1 MGEQKE
7 HVFGEGEGPHVV
19 LKMGRK
25 KVPSEQISPTQW
37 SCGNVK
43 ILLELLRRGHLQKTA
58 MFHCV
63 AYTVKRLGSSKVCY
77 VKISNFAPKSVRFAD
92 CESCNFAVWKL

>member
-19 LKMGRK
+19 LKTGRK
-25 KVPSEQISPTQW
+25 KVPSEQISSMQW

-43 ILLELLRRGHLQKTA
+43 ILLDLLRRGHLHKTA
-58 MFHCV
+58 MFHYV
-63 AYTVKRLGSSKVCY
+63 PYTIKRLGSSNVCY
-77 VKISNFAPKSVRFAD
+77 VKISNFALKSVRFAD
-92 CESCNFAVWKL
+92 CESCNFAV